1 MFRIFS
7 IASKD
12 LQQILRNRLTFLFLL
27 IMPIGFTLLFGLAFS
42 GSGSR
47 SDTRLPV
54 GYLDQDAGQISQALH
69 TTLSASTVIRLDE
82 NPEYSIA
89 DLEKLVREEKLAA
102 AIIIPSGYS
111 QSFQAGTASR
121 LTFLADPANIASQ
134 TVEGEI
140 LVATNRLM
148 SSVRTAQI
156 VAQVTNNPATF
167 DQAFQSAMAAWQQAP
182 TQVTITS
189 SEKTKPQGLGS
200 MTFSNSSPSMMLQFA
215 IAGLLTAA
223 TVIVDERKTRSLQR
237 LLTTATSRIHILLGH
252 YLAIFTMI
260 FAQFVLLIIFGQLA
274 LKVDYLR
281 QPLATL
287 MVAVAAAACIAAI
300 GLLIGVVAKSEE
312 QAIIFSLIPMFILSG
327 LGGAWVP
334 LEVTGATFQ
343 AVGHFSPVAWAMDG
357 FKNIIVRLLGI
368 ESVLLPSVVLAGYA
382 LLFFLLAVWRFRKV
396 SE

>member
-1 MFRIFS
+1 
-7 IASKD
+7 
-12 LQQILRNRLTFLFLL
+12 
-27 IMPIGFTLLFGLAFS
+27 
-42 GSGSR
+42 
-47 SDTRLPV
+47 
-54 GYLDQDAGQISQALH
+54 
-69 TTLSASTVIRLDE
+69 
-82 NPEYSIA
+82 
-89 DLEKLVREEKLAA
+89 
-102 AIIIPSGYS
+102 
-111 QSFQAGTASR
+111 
-121 LTFLADPANIASQ
+121 
-134 TVEGEI
+134 
-140 LVATNRLM
+140 
-148 SSVRTAQI
+148 
-156 VAQVTNNPATF
+156 
-167 DQAFQSAMAAWQQAP
+167 
-182 TQVTITS
+182 
-189 SEKTKPQGLGS
+189 

-260 FAQFVLLIIFGQLA
+260 FAQFVLLIVFGQLA

-287 MVAVAAAACIAAI
+287 MVAISAAACIAAI

-357 FKNIIVRLLGI
+357 FKNIIVRLLGF